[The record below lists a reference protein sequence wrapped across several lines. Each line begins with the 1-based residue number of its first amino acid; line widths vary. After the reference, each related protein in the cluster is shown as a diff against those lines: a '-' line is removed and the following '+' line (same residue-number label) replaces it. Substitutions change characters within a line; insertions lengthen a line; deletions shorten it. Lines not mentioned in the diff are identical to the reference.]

1 MLGEVRPASTAGSE
15 GADPMAGDSTSVTP
29 PPTKGFTIRHVADVT
44 TPDTRESALVGGDVE
59 YGHVI
64 VAKIR
69 APAA

>member
-1 MLGEVRPASTAGSE
+1 
-15 GADPMAGDSTSVTP
+15 MAGDSTSVTP